1 MRRRHDG
8 QARPKSTTLLRP
20 SSTCDRSA
28 LQLRRLPGRLRGT
41 RMRGA
46 LALRGALLAAAAA
59 AAHAQAAAQVGARPP
74 KAVVTALCSIGDV
87 FGKLTEIKTDA
98 DCAAGCAGGTGMCP
112 AEWYPSAADTCSPEC
127 GQVFEPFCELPLLS
141 LLSPLLR
148 AAQCFFASPLR
159 PLRVYR
165 GSVRVH
171 AHQRAHGRHGR
182 DGPVL

>member
-1 MRRRHDG
+1 
-8 QARPKSTTLLRP
+8 
-20 SSTCDRSA
+20 
-28 LQLRRLPGRLRGT
+28 
-41 RMRGA
+41 MRGA